1 MKNLP
6 IGIQSFESLRSNSYL
21 YIDKTEHIH
30 RLVTTGKIYFLS
42 RPRRFGKSM
51 LISTLDALFSGR
63 KELFEGL
70 YIYDKWDW
78 SKSNPVIRI
87 DWTAIKHDT
96 LEEIEISL
104 SSRLKRL
111 ARGYEITL
119 FSEYASDCFAEMIE
133 ELHRKTG
140 KKAVVLVDEYD
151 APILDAMSKSPAEL
165 KAIQESL
172 QSFYKIL
179 KATDEH
185 LQFVFLTGVSKFAKL
200 SIFSSLNSPKDITV
214 GKKYAA
220 LCGYTQEELETDFS
234 EHIAALAAELS
245 LSREETLAVIKKW
258 YNGYSWD
265 GETCVYNP
273 YSALSLFDVRVI
285 SNYWFASGTPTFLI
299 EQLKK
304 REQTDLALEPF
315 EASPKIFD
323 SFDPLHI
330 ENIPLLFQ
338 TGYLTVKSIRPTE
351 EEPQYTLGIPNRE
364 VFLSLSEYLLSAYSE
379 YPLSGIAILKGK
391 MSKQLKSLDS
401 VGFAQS
407 VRTMLENIPYNI
419 QIGNEKYYHSLFLSW
434 MLTMGFEAHGEVMTG
449 SGRIDAVLE
458 QSDTVIVSEL
468 KYHAK
473 TKTGA
478 LLRNAMKQIHDRRY
492 YEKYLD
498 KGKKIVLLALAF
510 SGKEVGCKMETL
522 SLAS

>member
-6 IGIQSFESLRSNSYL
+6 LGTQSFEILRSQDLL
-21 YIDKTEHIH
+21 YVDKTALIH
-30 RLVTTGKIYFLS
+30 RLVTTGRIYFLS

-78 SKSNPVIRI
+78 SKSHPVIRI
-87 DWTAIKHDT
+87 DWTAIKHGT
-96 LEEIEISL
+96 PEEIETDVSEFLRGVATVNGITLNRSYA
-104 SSRLKRL
+104 SSRFGEL
-111 ARGYEITL
+111 ITQ
-119 FSEYASDCFAEMIE
+119 
-133 ELHRKTG
+133 LHLKTG
-140 KKAVVLVDEYD
+140 QKVVVLIDEYD
-151 APILDAMSKSPAEL
+151 APILDAMSKSSAEL
-165 KAIQESL
+165 KAVQESL
-172 QSFYKIL
+172 QDIYRIL

-185 LQFVFLTGVSKFAKL
+185 LRFAFLTGVSKFAKL
-200 SIFSSLNSPKDITV
+200 SIFSALNSMKDITIDAR
-214 GKKYAA
+214 YAA
-220 LCGYTQEELETDFS
+220 ICGYTQEELESCFS
-234 EHIAALAAELS
+234 EHLDALTEKEGVT
-245 LSREETLAVIKKW
+245 RENMLNRIRYW
-258 YNGYSWD
+258 YNGYTWD
-265 GETCVYNP
+265 GKTSVYNP
-273 YSALSLFDVRVI
+273 YSTLLLFDVRVI

-304 REQTDLALEPF
+304 REQTDLVFEPF

-323 SFDPLHI
+323 SFDPAHI

-351 EEPQYTLGIPNRE
+351 EEPEYTLGIPNRE

-379 YPLSGIAILKGK
+379 YPLSGIAILKEK
-391 MSKQLKSLDS
+391 MSRQLRSLDAA
-401 VGFAQS
+401 GFAQS
-407 VRTMLENIPYNI
+407 IRTMLENIPYNI

-434 MLTMGFEAHGEVMTG
+434 MLTMGFEAHGEATTG

-458 QSDTVIVSEL
+458 QTDTVVVCEL

-492 YEKYLD
+492 YEKYLG

-510 SGKEVGCKMETL
+510 SGKDVGCKME
-522 SLAS
+522 AMEKD